1 MPIIPKSVA
10 ALRLAT
16 LLVAAGVAS
25 ASGARGTQSS
35 LPADVDAE
43 SRSRLAT
50 PAPHPA
56 GGPAAA
62 IRDAG
67 MGLNARWESPVGRPL
82 LQLAILITARE
93 HDAPFE
99 WPLHEMEAV
108 AVDLEPAVIDVVRNR
123 EPLTELRNREAVII
137 QAGREIYGD
146 HRLSPQ
152 TYRRAVELFG
162 EANCVEV
169 VDLMA
174 RYAGTAARLA
184 SFNQQ
189 MPSGWPQFLPLP
201 FTPPDD
207 VDPQSRSRLPP
218 LPAPAEQLRST
229 PSLYART
236 LSPHGTGPGQIASH
250 GAGPESLEAN
260 VARPLLDLAILVTAR
275 AYDDQY
281 TSTLTEPA
289 AVQNALD
296 PAVIH
301 VVREGG
307 PVAALGEKE
316 AALITFGAE
325 PFAPHTVSPATYA
338 SAVEAVGGATNLLDL
353 VNLMAHQVSDAIL
366 LIAFDQQPAGAG
378 GAAAVEPL
386 SSLATCSINATTA
399 PSVGD
404 PSPIRWQAG
413 VAIADLHSAIR
424 DVQWCGWPR
433 PRACPSAGLSPNAW
447 VRLINNDSSTTMVK
461 AKTMRPSPTPVLE
474 CRNLT
479 KSFWSFQSGAR
490 VEVLRGLS
498 CLVYSAEVV
507 AVVGSSG
514 SGKTTLLRLLA
525 GLSQPDTGVVLVNG
539 ELVDSPGNDRV
550 LLLQEST
557 LLPWRT
563 VAQNVA
569 LGFPKLCKEK
579 TAVVYDA
586 LEQVGLDGLADRW
599 PRELSGGE
607 QRRVEL
613 ARSLAASPAVLL
625 LDEPFTSLDAVRRIA
640 LHKQVRDLWQSRAQ
654 TVFLV
659 THDLQEAVSLGDRIL
674 LLSKRAKCVVQ
685 DWQVQDSQ
693 RQDSAWT
700 SQFIEELKTALYHCS

>member
-1 MPIIPKSVA
+1 
-10 ALRLAT
+10 
-16 LLVAAGVAS
+16 
-25 ASGARGTQSS
+25 
-35 LPADVDAE
+35 
-43 SRSRLAT
+43 
-50 PAPHPA
+50 
-56 GGPAAA
+56 
-62 IRDAG
+62 
-67 MGLNARWESPVGRPL
+67 
-82 LQLAILITARE
+82 
-93 HDAPFE
+93 
-99 WPLHEMEAV
+99 
-108 AVDLEPAVIDVVRNR
+108 
-123 EPLTELRNREAVII
+123 
-137 QAGREIYGD
+137 
-146 HRLSPQ
+146 
-152 TYRRAVELFG
+152 
-162 EANCVEV
+162 
-169 VDLMA
+169 MA

-184 SFNQQ
+184 AFNQQ

-207 VDPQSRSRLPP
+207 VDPQSRSRLPL

-229 PSLYART
+229 PSLYGRP
-236 LSPHGTGPGQIASH
+236 LSPQGPGPGQIGSH
-250 GAGPESLEAN
+250 GAGRESLEAN
-260 VARPLLDLAILVTAR
+260 LARPLLDLAILVTAR

-281 TSTLTEPA
+281 TWTLTEPA
-289 AVQNALD
+289 AVDNGLD
-296 PAVIH
+296 PAVID
-301 VVREGG
+301 VVREGA
-307 PVAALGEKE
+307 PVAGLGEKE
-316 AALITFGAE
+316 AALITFGRE
-325 PFAPHTVSPATYA
+325 LFGPHTVSPATYA
-338 SAVEAVGGATNLLDL
+338 SAVEAVGGATNLVDL
-353 VNLMAHQVSDAIL
+353 VTLMAQQVSDAIL
-366 LIAFDQQPAGAG
+366 LIAFDQQPAGGG
-378 GAAAVEPL
+378 GAAAVEPV
-386 SSLATCSINATTA
+386 SSLATCSMKATTA

-413 VAIADLHSAIR
+413 VAIADLRSAIR
-424 DVQWCGWPR
+424 DVQLGRLAQTARLPKCGIESQ
-433 PRACPSAGLSPNAW
+433 CVW
-447 VRLINNDSSTTMVK
+447 VRLINNDPSTTMVK
-461 AKTMRPSPTPVLE
+461 AKTMRPRPTPVLE

-479 KSFWSFQSGAR
+479 KSFWSLQSGVR

-514 SGKTTLLRLLA
+514 SGKTTLLRLIA

-569 LGFPKLCKEK
+569 LGFPKLRKEK
-579 TAVVYDA
+579 TAVVHDA

-654 TVFLV
+654 TVFVV

-674 LLSKRAKCVVQ
+674 LLSKRDKCVVQ
-685 DWQVQDSQ
+685 DWQVQDTQ

-700 SQFIEELKTALYHCS
+700 NQFIEELKSTLYHCS